1 MPRKYRGQTVGK
13 REIAQIFGV
22 AESTVNEWIRRGC
35 PVLDRGGKGI
45 AWQINTAEVSEWLK
59 KRAVEDVAGDTLAD
73 ESELKR
79 RKLAADTAKAELELA
94 KVKGEVVPL
103 KQLERALANTF
114 AEVKTNIRNVPS
126 RVSTTLIGE
135 TSETRIKEV
144 VLEEIDLALE
154 AMDEFDIHDEDVG
167 DDE

>member
-22 AESTVNEWIRRGC
+22 AESTVNEWVRRGC

-45 AWQINTAEVSEWLK
+45 SWQINTAEVSEWLK

>member
-22 AESTVNEWIRRGC
+22 AETTVNEWVRRGC
-35 PVLDRGGKGI
+35 PVMQRGGKGV
-45 AWQINTAEVSEWLK
+45 AWQVNTADVSEWLK
-59 KRAVEDVAGDTLAD
+59 KRAVEDIAGDTLAD

-94 KVKGEVVPL
+94 KVKAEVVPL
-103 KQLERALANTF
+103 SQLERALANTF
-114 AEVKTNIRNVPS
+114 AEVKTNVRNVPS
-126 RVSTTLIGE
+126 RISTTLIGE

-144 VLEEIDLALE
+144 IIEEIDLALE
-154 AMDEFDIHDEDVG
+154 AMDEFDIQDEDVDG
-167 DDE
+167 DE

>member
-22 AESTVNEWIRRGC
+22 AETTVNEWVRRGC
-35 PVLDRGGKGI
+35 PVMQRGGKGV
-45 AWQINTAEVSEWLK
+45 AWQVNTADVSEWLK
-59 KRAVEDVAGDTLAD
+59 QRAVEDVAGDTLAD

-103 KQLERALANTF
+103 KQLERSLANTF

-126 RVSTTLIGE
+126 RVSTTLLGE
-135 TSETRIKEV
+135 DSETRIKEV
-144 VLEEIDLALE
+144 ILGEIDLALE
-154 AMDEFDIHDEDVG
+154 AMDEFDIHDDEVSEDG
-167 DDE
+167 

>member
-13 REIAQIFGV
+13 REVAQIFGV
-22 AESTVNEWIRRGC
+22 AESTVSEWVRRGC
-35 PVLDRGGKGI
+35 PVMQRGGKGV
-45 AWQINTAEVSEWLK
+45 AWQVNTADVAEWLK
-59 KRAVEDVAGDTLAD
+59 KRAVEDIAGESLAD

-103 KQLERALANTF
+103 RQLERALANTF

-126 RVSTTLIGE
+126 RVSTALIGE

-144 VLEEIDLALE
+144 IVEEIDLALE
-154 AMDEFDIHDEDVG
+154 AMDEFDINDEDV
-167 DDE
+167 DFDE

>member
-79 RKLAADTAKAELELA
+79 RKLAADTAKVELELA